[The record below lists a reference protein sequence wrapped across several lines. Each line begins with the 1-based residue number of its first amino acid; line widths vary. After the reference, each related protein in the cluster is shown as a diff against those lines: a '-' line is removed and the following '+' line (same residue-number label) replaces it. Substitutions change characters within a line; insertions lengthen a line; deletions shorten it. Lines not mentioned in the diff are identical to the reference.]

1 MEMEGAL
8 PLGVVGGMDFPV
20 MTFQMEPGDRLVM
33 MSDGIAEAQNAAGAL
48 FGFERV
54 HELMSRQ
61 ISAAE
66 LATEA
71 QNFGQED
78 DILVLSIQRRE
89 ESVRLEQP
97 EPATVGTPFPV
108 PST

>member
-1 MEMEGAL
+1 MESAL
-8 PLGVVGGMDFPV
+8 PLGVIEGMDFPV
-20 MTFQMEPGDRLVM
+20 MTFQMNKGDKLM
-33 MSDGIAEAQNAAGAL
+33 LMSDGIAEAQSPNGAL

-78 DILVLSIQRRE
+78 DILVLCIQRRAA
-89 ESVRLEQP
+89 SAQVLQLEP
-97 EPATVGTPFPV
+97 ELAVQ
-108 PST
+108 